1 MFRSVFVADILYIW
15 VFFKIYSLY
24 STVCWLYH
32 VFLMVLSFSVQLCKL
47 NSVLGL
53 VLQDSYYSV
62 NSDAV
67 KTFSLL

>member
-24 STVCWLYH
+24 STECWLYH